1 MAKQAKQKTPGKG
14 AWKVMDRSAA
24 IASGLIATRVS
35 TLAWRAVTG
44 KKPPTSG
51 QHPEVGTREAV
62 LWAMVGGAL
71 VELVKVG
78 TRRAAAQYWVKSTG
92 NLPPGVKPLSST
104 DGPDATKGPVV
115 YQPAPSSSTRKTSRR
130 NRGR

>member
-1 MAKQAKQKTPGKG
+1 MAKKAKQKTPGKG

-35 TLAWRAVTG
+35 TLAWRTVTG

-92 NLPPGVKPLSST
+92 NLPPGVKPLF
-104 DGPDATKGPVV
+104 PDAAKGPVV
-115 YQPAPSSSTRKTSRR
+115 TEQAPLATSRKSSR
-130 NRGR
+130 RSRGK